1 MTTQMQQ
8 LYQQVILDHSR
19 SRIGNA
25 ALLGDAAPGPHGHS
39 HQVNPTC
46 GDEIELETEL
56 AADGTVSVRW
66 TGDGCSISMAS
77 ASVLTELAAS
87 ATVSEMLEIEA
98 AFHELMHSRGTL
110 EADEEILGDAAAFT
124 GVSKFPARIK
134 CALLAWMAFKDAL
147 SQAQAGAPEQ
157 TPTAPTEDEEK

>member
-1 MTTQMQQ
+1 MTDQMQQ

-19 SRIGNA
+19 ARTGNA
-25 ALLGDAAPGPHGHS
+25 ALLREAAAGAHGYS

-56 AADGTVSVRW
+56 ETGGGLSVRW

-77 ASVLTELAAS
+77 ASVLAELAAES
-87 ATVSEMLEIEA
+87 TAERMLEIEA
-98 AFHELMHSRGTL
+98 KFHELMHSRGTM

-147 SQAQAGAPEQ
+147 SQAQSSL
-157 TPTAPTEDEEK
+157 EEK

>member
-1 MTTQMQQ
+1 MSTQMQQ

-19 SRIGNA
+19 SRIGNQ
-25 ALLGDAAPGPHGHS
+25 ALLRDDATGAHGFS

-56 AADGTVSVRW
+56 LDDGTIAVRW

-77 ASVLTELAAS
+77 ASVLSELATEAS
-87 ATVSEMLEIEA
+87 VADMLDIEA
-98 AFHELMHSRGTL
+98 KFHELMHSRGTL

-134 CALLAWMAFKDAL
+134 CALLSWVAFKDAL
-147 SQAQAGAPEQ
+147 NQAQ
-157 TPTAPTEDEEK
+157 TSLEE

>member
-1 MTTQMQQ
+1 MSTQMQQ
-8 LYQQVILDHSR
+8 LYQQVILDQSR
-19 SRIGNA
+19 ARIGNTE
-25 ALLGDAAPGPHGHS
+25 LLRDAASSPHGYS

-56 AADGTVSVRW
+56 REDGTIAVRW

-77 ASVLTELAAS
+77 ASVLSELAAESS
-87 ATVSEMLEIEA
+87 AAQMLEIEG
-98 AFHELMHSRGTL
+98 AFHELMHSRGTM
-110 EADEEILGDAAAFT
+110 EADESILGDAAAFT

-147 SQAQAGAPEQ
+147 NQAQAAR
-157 TPTAPTEDEEK
+157 EEKHNA

>member
-1 MTTQMQQ
+1 MSTQMQQ
-8 LYQQVILDHSR
+8 LYQQVILDQSR
-19 SRIGNA
+19 ARIGNTE
-25 ALLGDAAPGPHGHS
+25 LLRDAASSPHGYS

-56 AADGTVSVRW
+56 REDGTIAVRW

-77 ASVLTELAAS
+77 ASVLSELAAESS
-87 ATVSEMLEIEA
+87 APQMLEIEG
-98 AFHELMHSRGTL
+98 AFHELMHSRGTM
-110 EADEEILGDAAAFT
+110 EADESILGDAAAFT

-147 SQAQAGAPEQ
+147 NQAQAAR
-157 TPTAPTEDEEK
+157 EEKHNA

>member
-1 MTTQMQQ
+1 MSTQMQQ
-8 LYQQVILDHSR
+8 LYQQVILDQSR
-19 SRIGNA
+19 ARIGNTG
-25 ALLGDAAPGPHGHS
+25 LLRDAAASPHGYS

-56 AADGTVSVRW
+56 SEDGTIAVRW

-77 ASVLTELAAS
+77 ASVLSELAAES
-87 ATVSEMLEIEA
+87 SVAQMLEIEG
-98 AFHELMHSRGTL
+98 AFHELMHSRGTM
-110 EADEEILGDAAAFT
+110 EADESILGDAAAFT

-147 SQAQAGAPEQ
+147 NQAQAAR
-157 TPTAPTEDEEK
+157 EEKHNA

>member
-1 MTTQMQQ
+1 MSTQMQQ
-8 LYQQVILDHSR
+8 LYQQVILDQSR
-19 SRIGNA
+19 ARIGNTE
-25 ALLGDAAPGPHGHS
+25 LLRDAATSPHGYS

-56 AADGTVSVRW
+56 REDGTIAVRW

-77 ASVLTELAAS
+77 ASVLSELAAESS
-87 ATVSEMLEIEA
+87 AAQMLEIEG
-98 AFHELMHSRGTL
+98 AFHELMHSRGTM
-110 EADEEILGDAAAFT
+110 EADESILGDAAAFT

-147 SQAQAGAPEQ
+147 NQAQAAR
-157 TPTAPTEDEEK
+157 EEKHNA

>member
-1 MTTQMQQ
+1 MSTQMQQ
-8 LYQQVILDHSR
+8 LYQQVILDQSR
-19 SRIGNA
+19 ARIGNTE
-25 ALLGDAAPGPHGHS
+25 LLRDAASSPHGYS

-56 AADGTVSVRW
+56 REDGTIAVRW

-77 ASVLTELAAS
+77 ASVLSELAAESS
-87 ATVSEMLEIEA
+87 AAQMLEIEG
-98 AFHELMHSRGTL
+98 AFHDLMHSRGTM
-110 EADEEILGDAAAFT
+110 EADESILGDAAAFT

-147 SQAQAGAPEQ
+147 NQAQAAR
-157 TPTAPTEDEEK
+157 EEKHNA

>member
-1 MTTQMQQ
+1 MQQ

-19 SRIGNA
+19 SRIGSA
-25 ALLGDAAPGPHGHS
+25 ALLRDSATGPCGYS
-39 HQVNPTC
+39 HQINPTC

-56 AADGTVSVRW
+56 GADGALIVRW

-77 ASVLTELAAS
+77 ASVLSELAADS
-87 ATVSEMLEIEA
+87 TPERMLEIEA
-98 AFHELMHSRGTL
+98 SFHELMHSRGTM
-110 EADEEILGDAAAFT
+110 EPDEEILGDAAAFT

-147 SQAQAGAPEQ
+147 SQAQSSL
-157 TPTAPTEDEEK
+157 EEK

>member
-1 MTTQMQQ
+1 MSTQMQQ
-8 LYQQVILDHSR
+8 LYQQVILDQSR
-19 SRIGNA
+19 ARIGNTE
-25 ALLGDAAPGPHGHS
+25 LLRDAASSPHGYS

-56 AADGTVSVRW
+56 REDGTIAVRW

-77 ASVLTELAAS
+77 ASVLSELAAESS
-87 ATVSEMLEIEA
+87 AAQMLEIEG
-98 AFHELMHSRGTL
+98 AFHELMHSRGTM
-110 EADEEILGDAAAFT
+110 EADESILGEAAAFT

-147 SQAQAGAPEQ
+147 NQAQAAR
-157 TPTAPTEDEEK
+157 EEKHNA

>member
-1 MTTQMQQ
+1 MSTQMQQ
-8 LYQQVILDHSR
+8 LYQQVILDQSR
-19 SRIGNA
+19 ARIGNTE
-25 ALLGDAAPGPHGHS
+25 LLRDAAASPHGHS

-56 AADGTVSVRW
+56 LDDGTIAVRW

-77 ASVLTELAAS
+77 ASVLSELAAES
-87 ATVSEMLEIEA
+87 SVSQMLEIEG
-98 AFHELMHSRGTL
+98 AFHELMHSRGTMV
-110 EADEEILGDAAAFT
+110 ADESILGDAAAFT

-147 SQAQAGAPEQ
+147 NQAQAAR
-157 TPTAPTEDEEK
+157 EEKHNA

>member
-1 MTTQMQQ
+1 MTAQMQQ

-19 SRIGNA
+19 ARIGNS
-25 ALLGDAAPGPHGHS
+25 ALHGDAAAGPHGYS

-56 AADGTVSVRW
+56 TDGTVSVRW

-87 ATVSEMLEIEA
+87 ATVAEMLEIEA
-98 AFHELMHSRGTL
+98 AFHELMHSRGTI
-110 EADEEILGDAAAFT
+110 EADEEILGDAAAFG

-147 SQAQAGAPEQ
+147 AQAQAGA
-157 TPTAPTEDEEK
+157 TTADNEEK

>member
-19 SRIGNA
+19 SRIGNS
-25 ALLGDAAPGPHGHS
+25 ALHGDAAAGPHGYS

-56 AADGTVSVRW
+56 GADGTVSVRW

-87 ATVSEMLEIEA
+87 ASITEMLEIEA
-98 AFHELMHSRGTL
+98 AFHELMHSRGTI
-110 EADEEILGDAAAFT
+110 EADEEILGDAAAFQ

-147 SQAQAGAPEQ
+147 AQAQAGA
-157 TPTAPTEDEEK
+157 TTADNEEK

>member
-1 MTTQMQQ
+1 MSTQMQQ
-8 LYQQVILDHSR
+8 LYQQVILDQSR
-19 SRIGNA
+19 ARIGNTE
-25 ALLGDAAPGPHGHS
+25 LLRDAASAPHGYS

-56 AADGTVSVRW
+56 REDGTIAVRW

-77 ASVLTELAAS
+77 ASVLSELAAESS
-87 ATVSEMLEIEA
+87 AAQMLEIEG
-98 AFHELMHSRGTL
+98 AFHDLMHSRGTM
-110 EADEEILGDAAAFT
+110 EADESILGDAAAFT

-147 SQAQAGAPEQ
+147 NQAQAAR
-157 TPTAPTEDEEK
+157 EEKHNA

>member
-1 MTTQMQQ
+1 MSTQMQQ

-19 SRIGNA
+19 SRIGNS
-25 ALLGDAAPGPHGHS
+25 ALRRDAADGPHGYS

-56 AADGTVSVRW
+56 GSDGLIVRW

-77 ASVLTELAAS
+77 ASVLSELAAES
-87 ATVSEMLEIEA
+87 TPEQMLEIEA
-98 AFHELMHSRGTL
+98 KFHELMHSRGTM
-110 EADEEILGDAAAFT
+110 EPDEEALGDAAAFT

-147 SQAQAGAPEQ
+147 GQAQSSL
-157 TPTAPTEDEEK
+157 EEK